1 MSQRFAGYLDNVFK
15 LKPSSELLV
24 LQVKLNITKSK
35 KFCWTFFTNFIQS
48 HQKLSGQIFNGL
60 SASIQWEQSWYKGQ
74 TLIYID
80 NKYALHWIIHWY
92 HIKYALGGEP
102 GPRAVLLRPPPLW
115 YTFLDPPWTAP
126 ESVSIIYCHHHKPF
140 EEPPWTAPILIIVVV
155 IKIVIVVVSSLS
167 SSRSPISTLSS
178 IPSYPDWLGWQSW
191 PPLDTFLS
199 PGFKIKD
206 CPRSESRSQKTTV
219 TCLIVNPPSSTLR
232 KSSDAARGTWKH
244 IYW

>member
-1 MSQRFAGYLDNVFK
+1 MFL
-15 LKPSSELLV
+15 SSNHHQNCLYY
-24 LQVKLNITKSK
+24 KLNLTSPKVKNSVELFSLTSFKATKSWVAK
-35 KFCWTFFTNFIQS
+35 SLMVCQQASSGSKVDIKG
-48 HQKLSGQIFNGL
+48 KL
-60 SASIQWEQSWYKGQ
+60 WY
-74 TLIYID
+74 TLIINMRCIGLYID
-80 NKYALHWIIHWY
+80 
-92 HIKYALGGEP
+92 IKYALGGEP

-199 PGFKIKD
+199 PGFTIKD
-206 CPRSESRSQKTTV
+206 CPRTERRSQQTTV
-219 TCLIVNPPSSTLR
+219 TCLIVKPPSSTLR